1 MNPWLTLTARR
12 YEAANRQALG
22 WMLARAPAGPFLDTK
37 VNPLSGADY
46 GPQDGQRGPGWVYGW
61 IQGRGLEALVSFARD
76 LAETDP
82 ALSARLLAR
91 ARPLY
96 AALDGLV
103 ARDGHGAFLY
113 RDGRPVRPGSGD
125 PQSVAGAVF
134 TYSDAFF
141 AKGLLAAAALL
152 APQDAPRQLAYL
164 MQVIAAIE
172 DGRFQMDEAG
182 AIGPDSVSAEPD
194 DFGPRMILLGAAG
207 LLHRLGLGAHAD
219 FADRFIDTILT
230 RHDDP
235 ATGLLWTIPG
245 EDRRNPGHSVEFVG
259 FALDHLR
266 HRPAD
271 PGLTR
276 RLAALLS
283 RTLDLSLTGPGIAL
297 FITGDGRPASPY
309 HPWWSLPEAIRA
321 CALAQEAGADL
332 LAHWKTAERLFFG
345 NFWQPRHG
353 YAFQTVAA
361 DLLCCP
367 NTRSGG
373 RPDAEQAR
381 IPAGPVDYVPATPD
395 LDPGYHTALSL
406 HAAALAARRLAGLT
420 QRRPHGLG

>member
-1 MNPWLTLTARR
+1 MSLWLDLTARR
-12 YEAANRQALG
+12 YDVANRQALG
-22 WMLARAPAGPFLDTK
+22 WMLARPPAGPFLDTK
-37 VNPLSGADY
+37 VNPLTGADY
-46 GPQDGQRGPGWVYGW
+46 GPGDGQRGPGWVYGW
-61 IQGRGLEALVSFARD
+61 IQGRGLEALVTFARD
-76 LAETDP
+76 LAGRDP
-82 ALSARLLAR
+82 ALSARLLDR

-113 RDGRPVRPGSGD
+113 RDGRPVRPGSGE
-125 PQSVAGAVF
+125 PQAVAGEVF

-141 AKGLLAAAALL
+141 AKGLLAAAALF
-152 APQDAPRQLAYL
+152 APQDVPRQLAYL
-164 MQVIAAIE
+164 MRVIAAIE
-172 DGRFQMDEAG
+172 EGRFQMGEGA
-182 AIGPDSVSAEPD
+182 AIGPDSVAAEPD

-219 FADRFIDTILT
+219 FADRFIDAILT

-235 ATGLLWTIPG
+235 ATGLLWTVPG

-266 HRPAD
+266 HLPPD

-283 RTLDLSLTGPGIAL
+283 CTLGLSMTGPGIAL
-297 FITGDGRPASPY
+297 FIAGDGSPASPY

-321 CALAQEAGADL
+321 CALAVEAGAADL
-332 LAHWKTAERLFFG
+332 LAHWKVADRMFFG
-345 NFWQPRHG
+345 NFWQGRHG
-353 YAFQTVAA
+353 YAHQTLTA
-361 DLLCCP
+361 
-367 NTRSGG
+367 G
-373 RPDAEQAR
+373 
-381 IPAGPVDYVPATPD
+381 GPVDYVPATPD